1 MFKDLREFIQ
11 ALETKG
17 ELVRIKAEVDWNEE
31 IGGVIEEALRIEPES
46 SAYLNT
52 KGLLL
57 SDGLAKHRQAL
68 DCLTRALEFEPDSVV
83 IGQNIRN
90 VEQLE
95 QRKHQSK
102 GCLGLLLVLASSGF
116 GVCAVLSILCMS

>member
-1 MFKDLREFIQ
+1 MEFELYYKVYGERLDVTAQ
-11 ALETKG
+11 EGLEF
-17 ELVRIKAEVDWNEE
+17 
-31 IGGVIEEALRIEPES
+31 IEEALRIEPES